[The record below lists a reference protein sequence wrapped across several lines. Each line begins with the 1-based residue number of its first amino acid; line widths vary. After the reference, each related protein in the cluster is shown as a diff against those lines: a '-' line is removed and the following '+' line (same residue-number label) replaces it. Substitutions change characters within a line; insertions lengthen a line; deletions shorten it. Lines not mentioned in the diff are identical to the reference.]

1 MQFPITRE
9 IIDQL
14 SEAIANGNDGFLMD
28 FLKDLHGAD
37 IAEIINELDG
47 DDGKYLFRL
56 LENEQAADTLT
67 ELDED
72 VREELLESLTT
83 REIAAHIEEMD
94 SDDAADV
101 VGELPEEKQR
111 EVISQIEDK
120 AQVSDIEALLN
131 YEEGTAGAIMAREF
145 VKANLNWPVDRCI
158 VQLRKQAQEVEH
170 VYTVYVVN
178 DEDQL
183 EGLLSLKSLLVANPK
198 QTIGE
203 VYQSKNIKF
212 IQANQS
218 IEEAARLMERYD
230 LVVLPVVDDQMRLI
244 GRITIDDVV
253 DVIREEAE
261 KDYQMASGLSEKVES
276 SDTVWVISRARLP
289 WLLIAMIGGIFGS
302 MVIGQYEDVI
312 GIHPEMAMFIPLIAA
327 MGGNVGIQS
336 SAIVVQGLAADEIQ
350 MQGMAARLFKELIIG
365 MVNGLVCA
373 SVILGYSMLTADS
386 LNLGFTVSIALLTV
400 ICFAAVFGTFV
411 PLLLNKYKV
420 DPALATGPFITTT
433 NYILGVT
440 IYFLVGHFL
449 YF

>member
-302 MVIGQYEDVI
+302 MVDRK
-312 GIHPEMAMFIPLIAA
+312 
-327 MGGNVGIQS
+327 S
-336 SAIVVQGLAADEIQ
+336 VV
-350 MQGMAARLFKELIIG
+350 
-365 MVNGLVCA
+365 
-373 SVILGYSMLTADS
+373 
-386 LNLGFTVSIALLTV
+386 
-400 ICFAAVFGTFV
+400 
-411 PLLLNKYKV
+411 
-420 DPALATGPFITTT
+420 
-433 NYILGVT
+433 
-440 IYFLVGHFL
+440 
-449 YF
+449 

>member
-101 VGELPEEKQR
+101 VSELPEEKQR

-131 YEEGTAGAIMAREF
+131 YEEGTAGAIMAREY

-203 VYQSKNIKF
+203 VYQNKNIKF

-230 LVVLPVVDDQMRLI
+230 LVVLPVVDDQMRLM

-350 MQGMAARLFKELIIG
+350 MHGMAARLFKELIIG

-433 NYILGVT
+433 NDILGVT

>member
-433 NYILGVT
+433 NYIRSVT

>member
-1 MQFPITRE
+1 
-9 IIDQL
+9 
-14 SEAIANGNDGFLMD
+14 
-28 FLKDLHGAD
+28 
-37 IAEIINELDG
+37 
-47 DDGKYLFRL
+47 
-56 LENEQAADTLT
+56 
-67 ELDED
+67 
-72 VREELLESLTT
+72 
-83 REIAAHIEEMD
+83 
-94 SDDAADV
+94 
-101 VGELPEEKQR
+101 
-111 EVISQIEDK
+111 
-120 AQVSDIEALLN
+120 
-131 YEEGTAGAIMAREF
+131 
-145 VKANLNWPVDRCI
+145 
-158 VQLRKQAQEVEH
+158 
-170 VYTVYVVN
+170 
-178 DEDQL
+178 
-183 EGLLSLKSLLVANPK
+183 
-198 QTIGE
+198 
-203 VYQSKNIKF
+203 
-212 IQANQS
+212 
-218 IEEAARLMERYD
+218 
-230 LVVLPVVDDQMRLI
+230 MRLI

-433 NYILGVT
+433 NDILGVT

>member
-101 VGELPEEKQR
+101 VSELPEEKQR

-178 DEDQL
+178 DEDKL

-203 VYQSKNIKF
+203 VFQNKNIKF

-373 SVILGYSMLTADS
+373 SVILGYSMLTSDS

-433 NYILGVT
+433 NDILGVT